1 MSEYKY
7 NYRLTQIVDE
17 EGTLKFLA
25 NYKTNELLTIGTQI
39 ATIIEDEDGR
49 AIRRLYFEV
58 KHIVQACKMGDVN
71 EFLQYDMDSEAQVI
85 LLIDEPILYENP

>member
-7 NYRLTQIVDE
+7 NYRLTQIVDD

-25 NYKTNELLTIGTQI
+25 NYKTNEPLTIGTQI
-39 ATIIEDEDGR
+39 ATIIEDETGR
-49 AIRRLYFEV
+49 ATRRLYFEV
-58 KHIVQACKMGDVN
+58 RHIVQACKMGDVN
-71 EFLQYDMDSEAQVI
+71 EFLQYNMDSEVQVI

>member
-1 MSEYKY
+1 MSDYKY
-7 NYRLTQIVDE
+7 EYRLTQIVDD

-25 NYKTNELLTIGTQI
+25 NYKTNEPLSVGTQI
-39 ATIIEDEDGR
+39 ATIIEDETGR

-71 EFLQYDMDSEAQVI
+71 EFLQYNLDSEAQVI
-85 LLIDEPILYENP
+85 LLVDEPILYENP